1 MKLKMYI
8 SRTYLLI
15 VHILNIDFFVDSKTL
30 EIKKKLMN
38 EIATDKKKKI
48 LSFSKSLKQ
57 SNQVIETTDL
67 GKGSTVTHLRKR
79 KVCDIAKNSSVN
91 KKIGKIL
98 HNLSKFNN
106 AKNILEIGTSLGIST
121 VYLSTAVNCSKV
133 TTLEGCENT
142 SNIALSSFDKF
153 NFYNIKLV
161 KGDFNLTLDEVLE
174 KTDSFDLIFFDG
186 NHNKIDTLN
195 YFNKCLKKI
204 NSKSIFVFDDINWS
218 IEMKSAWNQIIKN
231 DMVTLSFSFLRVGVL
246 FFKKDLKNKNYNF
259 L

>member
-1 MKLKMYI
+1 
-8 SRTYLLI
+8 
-15 VHILNIDFFVDSKTL
+15 
-30 EIKKKLMN
+30 MN
-38 EIATDKKKKI
+38 EIDTDKKKKI

-57 SNQVIETTDL
+57 SSQVIETVDL
-67 GKGSTVTHLRKR
+67 GKGSTVTHLKKR

-91 KKIGKIL
+91 KKIGKII

-121 VYLSTAVNCSKV
+121 VYLSTANSYSKV

-142 SNIALSSFDKF
+142 SNIALNNFTKFSLDNIDLIKGNFSF
-153 NFYNIKLV
+153 
-161 KGDFNLTLDEVLE
+161 TLDEVLE
-174 KTDSFDLIFFDG
+174 KTESFDLVFFDG
-186 NHNKIDTLN
+186 NHSKIDTLN

-218 IEMKSAWNQIIKN
+218 VEMKSAWNQIIKN
-231 DMVTLSFSFLRVGVL
+231 DVVTLSFTFLRVGVL
-246 FFKKDLKNKNYNF
+246 FFKKDLQNKNYNF